1 MINRQNYEE
10 FFLLY
15 ADGELSVADKQAVEL
30 FVQENIDLAD
40 EFAVYQQTKLPIE
53 HFSFEDKNTLY
64 RFAEKNMDAAAY
76 EEAFLLALDNELNPK
91 EKDKLDIFLSEHPFF
106 QETFSQLTQTKL
118 PIEVVLFPDKSS
130 LYRKEEKPVI
140 YLYRWK
146 IAVAAALIGLIV
158 LLWTLVPGYRSPE
171 VVVAKNST
179 IEKTSG
185 LPKQG
190 NSVPVKPGTDYDQL
204 TTPFSDKNATV
215 LASNNITNGTND
227 PSAAVIQTEAVQT
240 NMPVVTKPFQ
250 ETIIPSRAEGTEVSG
265 TSEKILANNTA
276 AIINNDAVRVNDHLE
291 ENSGSAITAQQ
302 AVYKELDTE
311 DEKKSLYLGSIEINK
326 DKLRGFFR
334 KASTLFRSKA
344 KQEED
349 SKSETLAV
357 NGNRSL
363 R

>member
-15 ADGELSVADKQAVEL
+15 ADGELSAADKQAVEL
-30 FVQENIDLAD
+30 FVQENIDLTD

-53 HFSFEDKNTLY
+53 HFAFEDKNTLY
-64 RFAEKNMDAAAY
+64 RFAEKNRDIAAY
-76 EEAFLLALDNELNPK
+76 EEAFLLALDNELTPK
-91 EKDKLDIFLSEHPFF
+91 EKDTLDIFLSEHPFF

-146 IAVAAALIGLIV
+146 IAIAAALVGLVV
-158 LLWTLVPGYRSPE
+158 LLWTIVPDYRTPG
-171 VVVAKNST
+171 VLVAKKSDT
-179 IEKTSG
+179 EKIITPS
-185 LPKQG
+185 KNG
-190 NSVPVKPGTDYDQL
+190 NVIPAKPDTDKEQVSAAI
-204 TTPFSDKNATV
+204 FDKNTAI
-215 LASNNITNGTND
+215 LASNNTRVTKD
-227 PSAAVIQTEAVQT
+227 PSDAGIQTEDLQT
-240 NMPVVTKPFQ
+240 NMPVVTKSIQ
-250 ETIIPSRAEGTEVSG
+250 ETIIPNMAEGTEINGASD
-265 TSEKILANNTA
+265 KILANNTA
-276 AIINNDAVRVNDHLE
+276 AILNNDAVPINDHSN

-326 DKLRGFFR
+326 DKLRGLFR

-349 SKSETLAV
+349 TKSENLAA
-357 NGNRSL
+357 NSNRSL